1 VSPEGIVPEDAS
13 AGRGRVPDD
22 ILANQR
28 NEVELVSQTFAS
40 WNRISEWLRR
50 LDGLRKAA

>member
-1 VSPEGIVPEDAS
+1 VSPEGIVSEDAS

-28 NEVELVSQTFAS
+28 NEVESVNLDFAS
-40 WNRISEWLRR
+40 WNQIGNGLRR
-50 LDGLRKAA
+50 VEALRDAA